1 MDKAREGRNRG
12 RITTIIILVAV
23 AFLFLTTIAFG
34 YYLLRSMQDDALM
47 INLAGS
53 QRMRIFKIAFFIPH
67 GMGAGSGSWKG
78 NKALARQE
86 ITQFEQI
93 QYILKNNLERLGYEI
108 RNQQERNIT
117 DWKQRIKPAFMQALA
132 APSLEAALDTLRGSQ
147 EAILE
152 YVSSLNHTVSFIEN
166 TVSHRMKILLNLW
179 YFSVIGVILIYLGGF
194 WLVRTFIRKE
204 EALKAAEIEAGLK
217 TDFINT
223 VAHEMRTPL
232 SLIKAYAETMLGR
245 QGEIDTATTKEFLSV
260 INDES
265 DRLTRLINNLLN
277 LSRIEAGRLA
287 WHYTEISLEDLIQ
300 KSVAGSTI
308 LALQAGIEIKVEGL
322 SGLPIIRADKDRLME
337 VMDNLLSN
345 AIKYSPS
352 GSNIRVRAEVQDGKG
367 QVIKVF
373 VKDNGRGISA
383 QDKGKL
389 FQKFTRIGEEDDK
402 RIIGWGLGLVIC
414 KEIIEHHGGQIWVE
428 SELGQGSTF
437 SFTLPIKREE
447 GLYETH
453 FGSG

>member
-1 MDKAREGRNRG
+1 M
-12 RITTIIILVAV
+12 
-23 AFLFLTTIAFG
+23 
-34 YYLLRSMQDDALM
+34 
-47 INLAGS
+47 
-53 QRMRIFKIAFFIPH
+53 
-67 GMGAGSGSWKG
+67 
-78 NKALARQE
+78 
-86 ITQFEQI
+86 
-93 QYILKNNLERLGYEI
+93 
-108 RNQQERNIT
+108 
-117 DWKQRIKPAFMQALA
+117 
-132 APSLEAALDTLRGSQ
+132 EAALDTLRGSQ

-194 WLVRTFIRKE
+194 WLVRSFIRKE

-232 SLIKAYAETMLGR
+232 SSIKAYAETMLGR

-308 LALQAGIEIKVEGL
+308 LARQAGIEIKVEGL

-352 GSNIRVRAEVQDGKG
+352 GSNIQVRAEVQDGKG

-437 SFTLPIKREE
+437 SFTLPIKKEE